1 MFTSM
6 SPPAQTLPKLPAQMS
21 RLDVLLDKLPQPPRD
36 SSQSAS
42 AEHFLN
48 PVICLAVLPLHTW
61 QLGKE
66 VFRSVLS
73 LVRRDRAQEFIGN
86 M

>member
-1 MFTSM
+1 MSTSM
-6 SPPAQTLPKLPAQMS
+6 SPPVQTLSKLPAQTS
-21 RLDVLLDKLPQPPRD
+21 QLDVTLNKLPQPPRD

-42 AEHFLN
+42 AEHFRN
-48 PVICLAVLPLHTW
+48 PVLCFAVLPLHTE

-66 VFRSVLS
+66 AFRFVPSI
-73 LVRRDRAQEFIGN
+73 VRRDGPQEFVGN

>member
-1 MFTSM
+1 MSTSM
-6 SPPAQTLPKLPAQMS
+6 SPPARTLPKLPARTS
-21 RLDVLLDKLPQPPRD
+21 RLDVPIDELPQPPRD

-42 AEHFLN
+42 AEHFRN
-48 PVICLAVLPLHTW
+48 PVICLAVLPLHTE

-66 VFRSVLS
+66 AFRSVTS
-73 LVRRDRAQEFIGN
+73 LVRRDGPQEFIGN

>member
-21 RLDVLLDKLPQPPRD
+21 RLDVPLDELPQPPRD

-42 AEHFLN
+42 AEHFRN
-48 PVICLAVLPLHTW
+48 PVLCLAVLPLYTGH
-61 QLGKE
+61 LGKE
-66 VFRSVLS
+66 ALRSVPS
-73 LVRRDRAQEFIGN
+73 LVRRDGPQEFVGN